1 MTNKDECFVSGQIF
15 VISLL
20 TFRVLFI
27 PKIKILFEKFFFI
40 KPKIFIF
47 TLNISI
53 FYENI

>member
-15 VISLL
+15 VNSLL
-20 TFRVLFI
+20 SFRVLFI